1 MLQFNWLAILAS
13 GLLPLFVGAVYYN
26 PKVLGNAWMNASGI
40 AEERLKNAN
49 MTKIFG
55 FTLLLGLL
63 LAVFFMPI
71 VLHAIHVYSLVAPPG
86 GGAAVPDSPGMQDA
100 LAFLEKYGGNFR
112 TFKHG
117 AFHGIIA
124 AVFCVWPVLGIV
136 ALFERKGW
144 KYTAIHLGYWA
155 ITFALMGG
163 VICAYGLK

>member
-63 LAVFFMPI
+63 LAVFFMPYC
-71 VLHAIHVYSLVAPPG
+71 VVPHLIHVYSLVAPPG

-100 LAFLEKYGGNFR
+100 LAFLKNMAATSAPSNMARFTVSSLPCFVFGPCLVLSLFLNARAGN
-112 TFKHG
+112 T
-117 AFHGIIA
+117 
-124 AVFCVWPVLGIV
+124 PLS
-136 ALFERKGW
+136 
-144 KYTAIHLGYWA
+144 TS
-155 ITFALMGG
+155 
-163 VICAYGLK
+163 VIGRLLLP